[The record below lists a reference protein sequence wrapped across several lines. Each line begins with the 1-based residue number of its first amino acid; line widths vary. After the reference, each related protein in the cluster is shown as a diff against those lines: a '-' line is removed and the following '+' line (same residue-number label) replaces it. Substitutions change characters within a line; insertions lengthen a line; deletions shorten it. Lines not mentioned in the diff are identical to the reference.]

1 MTMFADART
10 DDFYNQDFLNKNDRQ
25 FVEGYDYAVEQIK
38 NLFEGN
44 IETYEDDL
52 SNELVDAL
60 EEDGEKVID
69 MIEQWAESE
78 RDMLITHM
86 IDGMEEKQYQRL
98 RRKALKANKGRK
110 EYYDSLHYVFT
121 GKKVFREE

>member
-1 MTMFADART
+1 MFADART